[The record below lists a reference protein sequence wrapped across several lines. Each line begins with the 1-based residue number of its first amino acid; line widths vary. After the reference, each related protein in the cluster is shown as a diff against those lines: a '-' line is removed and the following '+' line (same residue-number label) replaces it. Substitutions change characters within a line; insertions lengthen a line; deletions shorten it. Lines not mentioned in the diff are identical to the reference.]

1 MRAYCQDY
9 GMSASDT
16 AMQSALEDS
25 LEENLGNS
33 VSEYQVR
40 GRRVKRDP
48 AMVREQLAALLTL
61 RGLQS
66 SRRGMNLA
74 QIDRPA

>member
-1 MRAYCQDY
+1 
-9 GMSASDT
+9 MSASDT

-25 LEENLGNS
+25 LEENLANS
-33 VSEYQVR
+33 VTEYSVR
-40 GRRVKRDP
+40 GRSVKRDP

-61 RGLQS
+61 RGLTS

>member
-1 MRAYCQDY
+1 
-9 GMSASDT
+9 MSASDSE
-16 AMQSALEDS
+16 MQSAAEDS
-25 LEENLGNS
+25 LEENLSNGVTEWQIRNKR
-33 VSEYQVR
+33 VR
-40 GRRVKRDP
+40 RDP

-74 QIDRPA
+74 QIDRPT